1 MLFEGFVAARYLRGK
16 RKNRFVSLITII
28 SIAGVSVGV
37 IALIVVMSVMT
48 GFDNAF
54 RDTIIGNRSHLSVLV
69 GGGWPME
76 DPEQVIDE
84 LESFYP
90 DEIVGA
96 SPFVEIPAMLVN
108 GERVTGGFI
117 IGVDPE
123 REQDVTDLGEN
134 LTTNNGRKFGGGKLP
149 GEKEIVLGYR
159 LARTLRADIG
169 SEINVITSKQ
179 TMRPFIGNTRG
190 AGLWL
195 RVSGISEARMYEFDS
210 VYGHVDIPT
219 ARMLTG
225 REGVDGVHLKLTDP
239 DLAFSM
245 AERIER
251 ELPYG
256 TETWYQSDAAFFGAL
271 EQEKAAMFIILVFIV
286 LVAAFNITSTL
297 IMIVMEKRHDIGI
310 LRTIGTSATSIL
322 MIFMI
327 EGLMIGLSG
336 TFLGVVI
343 GALLAYNI
351 NPVAE
356 FIAGLLGVP
365 LFDSVFYLFDKIP
378 HEVVPSDIAVISIAS
393 VVLTF
398 LSTIY
403 PAWSASRLKPVD
415 AMRRE

>member
-1 MLFEGFVAARYLRGK
+1 MLFESFIAARYLRGK

-28 SIAGVSVGV
+28 SISGVSVGV

-48 GFDNAF
+48 GFDIAL
-54 RDTIIGNRSHLSVLV
+54 RDTIIGNRSHLSVFS
-69 GGGWPME
+69 GRGWPME
-76 DPEQVIDE
+76 NSEKVIEE

-90 DEIVGA
+90 DEILGA
-96 SPFVEIPAMLVN
+96 SPFLEIPAMLVN
-108 GERVTGGFI
+108 GAQVTGGFI

-123 REQDVTDLGEN
+123 REQHVTDLGEN
-134 LTTNNGRKFGGGKLP
+134 ITTNNGRKFGGGELP

-159 LARTLRADIG
+159 LARKLRAGIG
-169 SEINVITSKQ
+169 DEIHIITAKQ
-179 TMRPFIGNTRG
+179 TMRPFLGSSRG
-190 AGLWL
+190 GGLWL
-195 RVSGISEARMYEFDS
+195 RVSGLSEARKYDFDAFNA
-210 VYGHVDIPT
+210 YVDIPT
-219 ARMLTG
+219 AHMLTG
-225 REGVDGVHLKLTDP
+225 RNNVDGVHLKLTSP
-239 DLAFSM
+239 QLASPL
-245 AERIER
+245 ADRIER
-251 ELPYG
+251 ELAYV
-256 TETWYQSDAAFFGAL
+256 TETWRESDAAFFGAL

-286 LVAAFNITSTL
+286 IVAAFNITSTL

-336 TFLGVVI
+336 TFLGVVL
-343 GALLAYNI
+343 GTLLATYI

-365 LFDSVFYLFDKIP
+365 IFDSVFYLFDKIP
-378 HEVVPSDIAVISIAS
+378 HKVVPRDIAFITIAS
-393 VVLTF
+393 VVLSF
-398 LSTIY
+398 LSTLY